1 MAFGDVYSSILL
13 PFARSYQAKNEKGR
27 AQVVKDAMDAVLKS
41 RDLLEDQGGNL
52 PKDLKTVHI
61 FHSAS
66 ILCNAYYLRQSL
78 DISKDVLRRTHLQQM
93 GNLAKS
99 KRFIPSETSSSVD
112 IEPWWKGKFL
122 TSLLTRNTLEVTN
135 EPSLLF
141 RKI

>member
-1 MAFGDVYSSILL
+1 MAFGDLYSSILL
-13 PFARSYQAKNEKGR
+13 PFAQSYQAKNEKGR

-61 FHSAS
+61 FHLVS
-66 ILCNAYYLRQSL
+66 IPCNAYYLRQLL
-78 DISKDVLRRTHLQQM
+78 DISKDVLRRTQLQQM

-135 EPSLLF
+135 EPSLLS